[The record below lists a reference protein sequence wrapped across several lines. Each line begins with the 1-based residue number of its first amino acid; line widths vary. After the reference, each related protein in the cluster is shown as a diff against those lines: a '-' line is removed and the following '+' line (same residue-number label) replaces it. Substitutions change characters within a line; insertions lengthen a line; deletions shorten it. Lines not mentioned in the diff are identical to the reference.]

1 MLLLFVVLGL
11 LASGNWA
18 AFTSYTELNLLVT
31 RVQAPLGLL
40 MLATVGV
47 MACLYWVLLL
57 VGERRLLRENARYTR
72 ELAELRKQGLD
83 HLTDELQEVR
93 AAVTRELAVVK
104 ELHTQGLNQLGE
116 LRSKV
121 DRGTARSVGA
131 DAKE

>member
-1 MLLLFVVLGL
+1 M
-11 LASGNWA
+11 
-18 AFTSYTELNLLVT
+18 
-31 RVQAPLGLL
+31 L
-40 MLATVGV
+40 MLAAVGV
-47 MACLYWVLLL
+47 MACLYSILLL
-57 VGERRLLRENARYTR
+57 VGERRLLRENAKYTR

-121 DRGTARSVGA
+121 DRVTAQSSSA
-131 DAKE
+131 DSKG